1 MKRNVENLMVKM
13 EKENARVEANKAEIK
28 GKIDEIQKEIKDI
41 IDGKAEERI
50 HNVSGFNLSD
60 LLNKESDME
69 TRKNKLVKQKKYLE
83 DVYKLPYTYDS
94 DYADTAIEYLESIR
108 ELYRGKAEEAA
119 KRMMKYEEDLRNVRK
134 EEEEVL
140 RYVRDVEEDFMF
152 SVKNVVDSEATIIAI
167 AGGIMYGTGGDYY
180 TPAVYIPTIDD
191 KIDRVIRI
199 IKSRKAHDK

>member
-28 GKIDEIQKEIKDI
+28 KKIDEIQKEIKDI

-140 RYVRDVEEDFMF
+140 RYVGDVEEDFVF
-152 SVKNVVDSEATIIAI
+152 SVKNVVDSEATINAI
-167 AGGIMYGTGGDYY
+167 MSGIMYGRGGDYY

>member
-28 GKIDEIQKEIKDI
+28 KKIDEIQKEIKDI

-50 HNVSGFNLSD
+50 YNVSGFNLSD

-140 RYVRDVEEDFMF
+140 RYVGDVEEDFVF
-152 SVKNVVDSEATIIAI
+152 SVKNVVDSEATINAI
-167 AGGIMYGTGGDYY
+167 MSGIMYGRGGDYY